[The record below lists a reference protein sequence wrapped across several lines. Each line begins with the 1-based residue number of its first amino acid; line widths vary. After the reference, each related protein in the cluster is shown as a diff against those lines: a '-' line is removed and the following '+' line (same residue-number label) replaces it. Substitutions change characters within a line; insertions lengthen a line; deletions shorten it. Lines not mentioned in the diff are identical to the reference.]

1 MWQRVISQV
10 DPGQRLLTPGRGVPP
25 SNQKPFFIVE
35 VHPDYLKIEIGS
47 SRTPNTLP
55 RAMFDAVEEFFIK
68 NPQAYLRAA
77 AEHQKVPTSNSVDE
91 VVRSAV
97 HFYRAIGN
105 YVAAILEAAGCV
117 RYRMIADKK
126 VIILNTPIETS
137 PE

>member
-1 MWQRVISQV
+1 MWERVISQV
-10 DPGQRLLTPGRGVPP
+10 DAGQRLLTPGRGIPP

-55 RAMFDAVEEFFIK
+55 RAMFDAVEQFFIE
-68 NPQAYLRAA
+68 NPQGYLRAA

-117 RYRMIADKK
+117 RYSMVADRK
-126 VIILNTPIETS
+126 VISVSMTVKP
-137 PE
+137 